1 MEKPAKLVLCN
12 SFGPEVHSWYV
23 FFSRTFRVFLHLF
36 YIEHL
41 GFSVVFSGRNRE
53 KYIYIFWEEGRY
65 FIFITMLMLILM
77 YLSISLSL
85 SKESHLMKLQL
96 KSSFLLLGSRDI
108 SNHCIYFQAALKS
121 LKQVLSIFLL
131 MLMAFLSLYSFL
143 RYNRTNI
150 SSLHCLLLENL
161 VTGAIT

>member
-1 MEKPAKLVLCN
+1 MPASSTPSLECPKQMENPAKLVLCN
-12 SFGPEVHSWYV
+12 SLGPEVHSWYV
-23 FFSRTFRVFLHLF
+23 FFSGPFRVFLHLF

-41 GFSVVFSGRNRE
+41 GFSVVLSGRNRE

-77 YLSISLSL
+77 YLSIYISL

-131 MLMAFLSLYSFL
+131 MLMAFLSLYFFSKIQS
-143 RYNRTNI
+143 N
-150 SSLHCLLLENL
+150 
-161 VTGAIT
+161 